1 MYSNPH
7 ATVGLVINVVSQAIF
22 QDTLTA
28 YLVAMPFAIGSHY
41 VLDFVKET
49 HLKDDVF
56 VYDVLPSWIYYIAGF
71 FSGNFLLF
79 LVSWIEGNLFD
90 IIDKKFYLSVVNSKK
105 FPATH
110 YFHKHKTGIET
121 TLFGTKL
128 TSVVCVI
135 LFIIISLII

>member
-7 ATVGLVINVVSQAIF
+7 ATVSLVVNVISQSIF
-22 QDTLTA
+22 EDVLMG

-49 HLKDDVF
+49 DLKDDVF
-56 VYDVLPSWIYYIAGF
+56 LYDVVPSWIYYFVGF

-79 LVSWIEGNLFD
+79 FISWIEGNLFD
-90 IIDKKFYLSVVNSKK
+90 IIDKKLYLSVVNSKR
-105 FPATH
+105 FPATD

-128 TSVVCVI
+128 TSVVCTI
-135 LFIIISLII
+135 LFVIISLII